1 MRRFVER
8 EVLPVVAERERA
20 DDYPGDLLPALAA
33 LGVLGMSIPEEHG
46 GSAVDLVGY
55 ALVFEELARGWMG
68 LASVVGS
75 SQSGCWL
82 LARFGTDDQRQRF
95 LPDLAAG
102 RRMSGIALTEP
113 ATGSDLKAITLRAE
127 RRGDAYVVNGTKT
140 MITQARHADPLVVL
154 AVTDPT
160 VTPAHR
166 GMSLLLVE
174 QGTPGWTVGRDITK
188 LGHKGVELCE
198 LAFDDAVVPA
208 ANLLGGDR
216 GLRALPDAGRARP
229 RPHLHG
235 RRQRRHRPGR
245 ARGARPATRPSGR
258 PSARS
263 IGEHQAIKLKLA
275 GMAIRVRAARLLTH
289 AAAARIDREGRARS
303 DAAMAKVFASETAI
317 ECSLEAMRVLGGYG
331 YTTDFPVERLYR
343 DAPLMAI
350 GEGTNEI
357 LQLLIADELLAA
369 ARAADEGR
377 RHGGRRRAAAAGVLD
392 VDGQQDRRTGRC
404 CIRGYDLEELIGGQ
418 SFTASTFLLLRGR
431 LPSPARGAGP
441 RRGARRRPRLR
452 AGEAGHGRRPLH
464 RLGQPEHGGRPGRRR
479 PGRRS
484 AHARPRGHGP
494 VHPRR
499 ARPDGGDRDDRR
511 RSSPTTLVAEARE
524 RRERIPGFGHP
535 RFRRI
540 DPRAQRLREI
550 AEASGLWGDRAR
562 LYERSTGPSR
572 PCPARPTSPSTTWA

>member
-8 EVLPVVAERERA
+8 EVLPVVAERERG

-82 LARFGTDDQRQRF
+82 LGRFGTDDQRQRF

-127 RRGDAYVVNGTKT
+127 RRGGAYVVNGTKT

-160 VTPAHR
+160 VTPTHR

-208 ANLLGGDR
+208 ANLLGGTEGSGLSQMLAALDR
-216 GLRALPDAGRARP
+216 GRIYMAAASVGIARAALEA
-229 RPHLHG
+229 
-235 RRQRRHRPGR
+235 
-245 ARGARPATRPSGR
+245 ATRYATEREAFGSV
-258 PSARS
+258 

-377 RHGGRRRAAAAGVLD
+377 RHGGRRRAGPTGVLD
-392 VDGQQDRRTGRC
+392 VDGQPHRRTGRC

-431 LPSPARGAGP
+431 LPTPQRGERALD
-441 RRGARRRPRLR
+441 AVLDAVLDYALR
-452 AGEAGHGRRPLH
+452 EAGHGRRPLH

-479 PGRRS
+479 PGRRP

-499 ARPDGGDRDDRR
+499 ARPDGGGRDDGRGAGR
-511 RSSPTTLVAEARE
+511 DPGGRGASRGASASPASAIPASAASIRAPNDCARS
-524 RRERIPGFGHP
+524 P
-535 RFRRI
+535 R
-540 DPRAQRLREI
+540 PAGCG
-550 AEASGLWGDRAR
+550 ATGPASTS
-562 LYERSTGPSR
+562 RSTGPSR

>member
-1 MRRFVER
+1 VSSGAGSSRGGPRSADPGDELDDEHVALRDTVRRFVER
-8 EVLPVVAERERA
+8 EVLPVVSERERG
-20 DDYPGDLLPALAA
+20 DDYPGDLLAPLAA

-46 GSAVDLVGY
+46 GSAIDLVGY
-55 ALVFEELARGWMG
+55 AVVFEELARGWMG

-82 LARFGTDDQRQRF
+82 LGRFGTDDQRQRF

-198 LAFDDAVVPA
+198 LAFEDAVVPA
-208 ANLLGGDR
+208 ANLLGGTEGSGLSQMLAALDR
-216 GLRALPDAGRARP
+216 GRIYMAAASVGIAGAALEA
-229 RPHLHG
+229 
-235 RRQRRHRPGR
+235 
-245 ARGARPATRPSGR
+245 ATRYATEREAFGSV
-258 PSARS
+258 

-369 ARAADEGR
+369 ARAAE
-377 RHGGRRRAAAAGVLD
+377 
-392 VDGQQDRRTGRC
+392 
-404 CIRGYDLEELIGGQ
+404 
-418 SFTASTFLLLRGR
+418 
-431 LPSPARGAGP
+431 
-441 RRGARRRPRLR
+441 
-452 AGEAGHGRRPLH
+452 
-464 RLGQPEHGGRPGRRR
+464 
-479 PGRRS
+479 
-484 AHARPRGHGP
+484 
-494 VHPRR
+494 
-499 ARPDGGDRDDRR
+499 
-511 RSSPTTLVAEARE
+511 
-524 RRERIPGFGHP
+524 
-535 RFRRI
+535 
-540 DPRAQRLREI
+540 
-550 AEASGLWGDRAR
+550 
-562 LYERSTGPSR
+562 
-572 PCPARPTSPSTTWA
+572 